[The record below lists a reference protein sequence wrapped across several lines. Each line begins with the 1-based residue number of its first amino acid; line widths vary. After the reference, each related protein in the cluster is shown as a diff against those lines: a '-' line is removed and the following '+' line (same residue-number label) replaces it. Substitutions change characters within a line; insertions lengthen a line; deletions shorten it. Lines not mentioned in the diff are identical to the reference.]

1 MSSSGFDA
9 IPQRDLG
16 AILNAAFEI
25 YGANASKLFVIV
37 AVVVVP
43 LSLISHLLTGVVFAA
58 RKTTIVG
65 LNGTSTVHVT
75 HGAGFLIATA
85 LVTAL
90 ITIITYAIL
99 QAALIRGAAQAT
111 VGDAVDVETSYKWGL
126 RKFGTVLLV
135 SFLTGILVVIGL
147 ILLIVPGVIL
157 LTRFTVAIPALVIED
172 HKGTEPMNRSW
183 NLTRGHFWHVL
194 GTIFVAGLIG
204 AVVSGIISALGA
216 IAGTSWFTEWVFGS
230 IGEIVV
236 APFSALVS
244 IILYLDLR
252 ARTEGLT
259 AIALRTVLEEA
270 PPSS

>member
-1 MSSSGFDA
+1 MSGPGDVSGGDA

-16 AILNAAFEI
+16 AILDAAFKI

-43 LSLISHLLTGVVFAA
+43 LSLISHLLTGVVF
-58 RKTTIVG
+58 
-65 LNGTSTVHVT
+65 TSRSTR
-75 HGAGFLIATA
+75 FLIATA

-90 ITIITYAIL
+90 ITLVTYAIL
-99 QAALIRGAAQAT
+99 QAALIRGATQAT
-111 VGDAVDVETSYKWGL
+111 VGDVVDVEASYRWGL
-126 RKFGTVLLV
+126 RKFGWVLLV
-135 SFLTGILVVIGL
+135 SIATGLMVVIGF

-172 HKGTEPMNRSW
+172 RSGIEAIDRSW
-183 NLTRGHFWHVL
+183 HLTKGHFWHVL
-194 GTIFVAGLIG
+194 GTVVVAALIAG
-204 AVVSGIISALGA
+204 VVSGIISTIGVV
-216 IAGTSWFTEWVFGS
+216 AGTSWFTGWVFGS
-230 IGEIVV
+230 IGEIIV

-259 AIALRTVLEEA
+259 ATALRSALREA
-270 PPSS
+270 PLSS